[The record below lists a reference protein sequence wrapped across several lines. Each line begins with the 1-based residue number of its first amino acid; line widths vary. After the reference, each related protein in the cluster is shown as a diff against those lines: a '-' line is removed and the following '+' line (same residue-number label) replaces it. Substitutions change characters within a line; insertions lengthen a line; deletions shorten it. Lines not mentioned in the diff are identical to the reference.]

1 MSRRFRAGPVHC
13 HNASVTDVSTVV
25 LVHGGFLGPWLWK
38 DVQLIL
44 EARGIRSVAPDL
56 PSVGDQMGDLNRD
69 AATVRQALKAVG
81 PAVLCGHSY
90 AGLVIT
96 EAAND
101 QEVEVT
107 RLAYLAAAVPD
118 DGQSVQ
124 SLATSLGLE
133 DGDDG
138 GEEVV
143 VLPDGRIGLRPE
155 AARTGLFHDCAPDR
169 AEEAISLLRP
179 TNPATGSQPVSQ
191 AAWRQ
196 IPATLIEAADD
207 RLPRLVCSAFDSTP
221 HDSVSI
227 PTGHCPQ
234 WSPDL
239 VADLLGELV
248 LAR

>member
-1 MSRRFRAGPVHC
+1 
-13 HNASVTDVSTVV
+13 
-25 LVHGGFLGPWLWK
+25 
-38 DVQLIL
+38 
-44 EARGIRSVAPDL
+44 
-56 PSVGDQMGDLNRD
+56 
-69 AATVRQALKAVG
+69 
-81 PAVLCGHSY
+81 
-90 AGLVIT
+90 LVIT

-101 QEVEVT
+101 EEVDVT

-118 DGQSVQ
+118 ERQSMQ
-124 SLATSLGLE
+124 TLAASLGIA
-133 DGDDG
+133 DSDDG

-143 VLPDGRIGLRPE
+143 VLPDGRIALTPE
-155 AARTGLFHDCAPDR
+155 AARTGLFHDCTPDR

-179 TNPATGSQPVSQ
+179 INAASGTQPVSR

-207 RLPRLVCSAFDSTP
+207 RLPRLVCQAFDSTP

-234 WSPDL
+234 WSRPDL
-239 VADLLGELV
+239 VADLLSELV